1 MTAVVLVEC
10 FDRQPLT
17 DRVAIHMLTR
27 MTAEDRIYE
36 IHEVA
41 ELTGLQ
47 PARLRAWERRYAVVR
62 PERQANGYRAYSAA
76 QVALLRAY
84 ARLIAGGERI
94 GDLVER
100 PVDEV
105 IARAEGRTPGG
116 MAHSSLLDAVK
127 ALDRDRLEALVA
139 QQISLLGLRA
149 FAESVALPLARDVG
163 DLWALG
169 KLPIAAEHLASEV
182 VLHALKG
189 GLRMSRAAGPM
200 VVAACLP
207 GERHEWGLVAALA
220 TVQEL
225 GWRIHYLGPDL
236 PVEELLEAA
245 WTLRPSAVAVS
256 ASHRGIVDANL
267 TALGALSVKLPPGV
281 QPVIGGGGVEAHQRL
296 LRSHGF
302 RIGFEAFGVPG
313 G

>member
-1 MTAVVLVEC
+1 
-10 FDRQPLT
+10 
-17 DRVAIHMLTR
+17 

-105 IARAEGRTPGG
+105 ISRAEGRSPGG
-116 MAHSSLLDAVK
+116 MAHSPLLDAVK
-127 ALDRDRLEALVA
+127 AFDRDRLEALVA
-139 QQISLLGLRA
+139 QQMSLLGLRA

-189 GLRMSRAAGPM
+189 GLRMSRGGGPM
-200 VVAACLP
+200 IVAACLP
-207 GERHEWGLVAALA
+207 GERHEWGLIASLA
-220 TVQEL
+220 TVQEM

-245 WTLRPSAVAVS
+245 WTLRPAAAALS
-256 ASHRGIVDANL
+256 ASHRAVVDQNL
-267 TALGALSVKLPPGV
+267 TALGAMTVKLPPGV
-281 QPVIGGGGVEAHQRL
+281 QAVIGGGGVEAHERL
-296 LRSHGF
+296 LRSFGF
-302 RIGFEAFGVPG
+302 RIGFEGFGQAPAS
-313 G
+313 